1 MEHEI
6 TTLRVSEVVTLT
18 GRCGVPYEERAL
30 RYALRGIGVEPSR
43 TEVNKTTGK
52 GRIKF
57 YDGLVPLVVAS
68 ASRSPRGRA
77 LKDLDR
83 PLDEF
88 REIAKRVIGADAP
101 AMVERMANYLFIA
114 SPTWGMDIP
123 VLADM
128 LHREPSTV
136 DLVPEDGDLL
146 LRVLSEYQRLRAE
159 WERTMPL
166 ARSKVTEPERTV
178 SFAGEISALVVS
190 ALMPSEDVQSA
201 TAEIEGPTVEGERF
215 SIAEFYSDDDEQS
228 PATPPEPPVSR

>member
-6 TTLRVSEVVTLT
+6 TTLRVSEVVALT
-18 GRCGVPYEERAL
+18 GMCGVPYEERAL

-68 ASRSPRGRA
+68 ASRSSRGRA

-83 PLDEF
+83 PLDDF
-88 REIAKRVIGADAP
+88 RKIAKSVLGDDA
-101 AMVERMANYLFIA
+101 ASTVERLANYLFIA

-128 LHREPSTV
+128 LDREPSLV

-166 ARSKVTEPERTV
+166 TRSKDSELERTV

-190 ALMPSEDVQSA
+190 AWMPSEDVQSA
-201 TAEIEGPTVEGERF
+201 TAEIEGPKVQGEQF
-215 SIAEFYSDDDEQS
+215 SIAEFFSDDDEES